1 MEVLE
6 DDGKR
11 VVVLSLIA
19 REPGGEHHEQWAK
32 PLAPAP
38 DDVAAD
44 MGDERNA
51 GAEVLFD
58 LPFDPFE
65 IVFHLAEDGGRMVG
79 WGCRSMSRGQDGSS
93 STIAPGSRLLAES
106 SLIAEFARNVKA
118 IRNPQS
124 HRPGREDGP
133 R

>member
-19 REPGGEHHEQWAK
+19 CKPGGEHHEQWAK
-32 PLAPAP
+32 SLAPAP

-44 MGDERNA
+44 VGDERNA
-51 GAEVLFD
+51 GAEVLLDF
-58 LPFDPFE
+58 PFDPFE
-65 IVFHLAEDGGRMVG
+65 IVFHLAQDGGRMVE

-93 STIAPGSRLLAES
+93 SR
-106 SLIAEFARNVKA
+106 
-118 IRNPQS
+118 
-124 HRPGREDGP
+124 
-133 R
+133 